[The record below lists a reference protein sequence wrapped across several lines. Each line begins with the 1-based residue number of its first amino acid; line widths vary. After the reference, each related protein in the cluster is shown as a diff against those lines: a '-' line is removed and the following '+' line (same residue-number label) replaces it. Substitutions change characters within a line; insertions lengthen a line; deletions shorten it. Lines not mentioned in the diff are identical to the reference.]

1 MRRAVPLHIT
11 YDTFTSLDCYNANQV
26 TVAFCATGK
35 RKSRPM
41 SEAQSENSAARK
53 RSLLWMEMLWE
64 ATNTTAQEE
73 ERKEEVLGLFRELV
87 TDSSSRQEIREYVPW
102 EPLW

>member
-1 MRRAVPLHIT
+1 
-11 YDTFTSLDCYNANQV
+11 
-26 TVAFCATGK
+26 
-35 RKSRPM
+35 
-41 SEAQSENSAARK
+41 
-53 RSLLWMEMLWE
+53 LWE

>member
-1 MRRAVPLHIT
+1 
-11 YDTFTSLDCYNANQV
+11 
-26 TVAFCATGK
+26 
-35 RKSRPM
+35 
-41 SEAQSENSAARK
+41 
-53 RSLLWMEMLWE
+53 MEMLWE

>member
-1 MRRAVPLHIT
+1 
-11 YDTFTSLDCYNANQV
+11 
-26 TVAFCATGK
+26 
-35 RKSRPM
+35 M
-41 SEAQSENSAARK
+41 SEAQSKNSAARK

-64 ATNTTAQEE
+64 GTNITAQEE

>member
-1 MRRAVPLHIT
+1 
-11 YDTFTSLDCYNANQV
+11 
-26 TVAFCATGK
+26 
-35 RKSRPM
+35 M

-64 ATNTTAQEE
+64 AANTTAQEE

>member
-1 MRRAVPLHIT
+1 
-11 YDTFTSLDCYNANQV
+11 
-26 TVAFCATGK
+26 
-35 RKSRPM
+35 M

-73 ERKEEVLGLFRELV
+73 ERKEEVLGLFRGLV
-87 TDSSSRQEIREYVPW
+87 TDSSSGQEVREYVPW